1 LLGLFLLALWGFLM
15 ILLARYLRGRWVNH
29 LSLYSF
35 VWTLSLC
42 SYQLRLISYNFISG
56 DAWIFIFAAW
66 IALYLGTA
74 WAGVL
79 GSSGQPRQRQL
90 FPGNERNLRNAIIL
104 FSCAGLASSV
114 VLAWNI
120 VRSLYSQLL
129 LGLIDQGNKIYTMRF
144 EGGLSGLM
152 YVGFLPYAA
161 SALAGAYASR
171 IGRVTFVSAF
181 PLLAMTVDGIL
192 SMQRGGILIAIILF
206 VAGVY
211 ITPSKTPLRL
221 VRWQMVAALGLLL
234 TGFLLVT
241 MIRGIPAEFENQGA
255 TLNRISDV
263 VPSLPSLY
271 MYVSAPP
278 AGLSAY
284 LQHPESDGH
293 SFWGR
298 YTFAPAYR
306 LLAKLGWNTYVPY
319 YTEFYSTP
327 VPINS
332 CTYLREIHSD
342 FGSLGVLGVPFCLG
356 ALLTFLESRRS
367 SLAVQM
373 VLAHLYVVVL
383 FSFTLLV
390 AITGY
395 WYISFM
401 ASSAVGLLLDRAP
414 KAAGA
419 AAFVVPHAVV
429 R

>member
-1 LLGLFLLALWGFLM
+1 
-15 ILLARYLRGRWVNH
+15 
-29 LSLYSF
+29 
-35 VWTLSLC
+35 VWTFSLC
-42 SYQLRLISYNFISG
+42 AYQLRLINYNYISG
-56 DAWIFIFAAW
+56 EAWIFIFAAW
-66 IALYLGTA
+66 IALYMGTA
-74 WAGVL
+74 WAGL
-79 GSSGQPRQRQL
+79 FDSSDRSRQRQL
-90 FPGNERNLRNAIIL
+90 FPGNQGSLGKAIIVL
-104 FSCAGLASSV
+104 SCAGMASSV

-120 VRSLYSQLL
+120 VHSLDSQLL
-129 LGLIDQGNKIYTMRF
+129 LALIDQGNKIYTMRF
-144 EGGLSGLM
+144 DGDLSGLM

-171 IGRVTFVSAF
+171 IGRITFVSVL

-192 SMQRGGILIAIILF
+192 SMQRGGILISIVLF
-206 VAGVY
+206 VAGAY
-211 ITPSKTPLRL
+211 ITPSKTPLYV
-221 VRWQMVAALGLLL
+221 VRWQIAACLGLLL
-234 TGFLLVT
+234 AGFLYVT
-241 MIRGIPAEFENQGA
+241 MVRGVPAEFEGQGA

-284 LQHPESDGH
+284 LQHPASDGN
-293 SFWGR
+293 SFLGR

-342 FGSLGVLGVPFCLG
+342 FGSSGILGVPFCLG
-356 ALLTFLESRRS
+356 ALMTLLEARRS
-367 SLAVQM
+367 SLAAQM
-373 VLAHLYVVVL
+373 VLAHLYVFVV

-395 WYISFM
+395 WYISLM
-401 ASSAVGLLLDRAP
+401 ASSVIGLLLDRAP
-414 KAAGA
+414 KSIAAG
-419 AAFVVPHAVV
+419 AFVVPRAVG

>member
-1 LLGLFLLALWGFLM
+1 M
-15 ILLARYLRGRWVNH
+15 IWIARCLRGRWVNH

-35 VWTLSLC
+35 VWTVSLC
-42 SYQLRLISYNFISG
+42 AYQLRLIAYNYISG
-56 DAWIFIFAAW
+56 EAWVLIFAAW
-66 IALYLGTA
+66 IALYLGAA
-74 WAGVL
+74 WAGML
-79 GSSGQPRQRQL
+79 GAPDGSSQRRL
-90 FPGNERNLRNAIIL
+90 VPLSERNLRKAIVFL
-104 FSCAGLASSV
+104 SCAGLVSSAA
-114 VLAWNI
+114 LAWNI
-120 VRSLYSQLL
+120 VHSLDTWLL
-129 LGLIDQGNKIYTMRF
+129 LALVDQGNKIYTMRF
-144 EGGLSGLM
+144 EGELSGLM

-171 IGRVTFVSAF
+171 MGRITFVSAL

-206 VAGVY
+206 VAGAWF
-211 ITPSKTPLRL
+211 TPSRIPFRV

-234 TGFLLVT
+234 AGFLYVT
-241 MIRGIPAEFENQGA
+241 MTRGVPAEFENQGA
-255 TLNRISDV
+255 TLNRVSDV
-263 VPSLPSLY
+263 VPSFPSLY
-271 MYVSAPP
+271 MYISAPS

-306 LLAKLGWNTYVPY
+306 FFAKLGLDTYVPY

-356 ALLTFLESRRS
+356 ALITLLEFRRS
-367 SLAVQM
+367 SLTVQM

-383 FSFTLLV
+383 FSFTLLIT
-390 AITGY
+390 ITGY
-395 WYISFM
+395 WYISLM
-401 ASSAVGLLLDRAP
+401 ASSMVGLLLDWAHKP
-414 KAAGA
+414 AGA
-419 AAFVVPHAVV
+419 TAFMARHALGK
-429 R
+429 